1 MKTILKVTFLFA
13 LVAFAN
19 TLFASGNLKVNL
31 LPVNAEK
38 AVVAISTLT
47 DSNFKISITDE
58 NGQIIYYQENDNLG
72 ENYRKI
78 YDFSNLDDGTYKLT
92 VTSNDLTTERQF
104 NKSHGQ
110 IKVGE
115 EKTTLEPF
123 FGYEAGIL
131 RCSYLNFGK
140 EDMTLHFFK
149 NNELIYTKNIGRDF
163 NVQQAL
169 NLSKL
174 DKGNYEAVLN
184 AGVKQFTYPI
194 QIQ

>member
-92 VTSNDLTTERQF
+92 VVSNDLTTERQF

>member
-19 TLFASGNLKVNL
+19 TLFASGNLKVNM
-31 LPVNAEK
+31 LPVDSEK
-38 AVVAISTLT
+38 ALVAISALSN
-47 DSNFKISITDE
+47 SNFNITIVDQK
-58 NGQIIYYQENDNLG
+58 GQIVYYQEATDQG
-72 ENYRKI
+72 TGYRKV
-78 YDFSNLDDGTYKLT
+78 YNFSDLEDGTYKLT
-92 VTSNDLTTERQF
+92 VASDNLTAERQF

-174 DKGNYEAVLN
+174 DKGNYEAVLY
-184 AGVKQFTYPI
+184 AGEKQFTYPI